1 MDEAFFQNT
10 REFLPWD
17 INNGTATLP
26 YLAFEKFLDLV
37 GVPRVLEHVLVSE
50 SVLTTSFE
58 LPFIAQVLGR
68 LIDLGLFEGWPKHEW
83 LDRNRQPSGGP
94 DCRIACMYERANDLI
109 IQNLGDPG
117 FLMSPGDVLKLP
129 TFHAPGMPG
138 PAVL

>member
-1 MDEAFFQNT
+1 MTTITLAFEHAPASGQATKELPVRVNMDEAFFKNT

-17 INNGTATLP
+17 ISDGTATLP

-68 LIDLGLFEGWPKHEW
+68 LIDLGLFEGWPKDEW
-83 LDRNRQPSGGP
+83 
-94 DCRIACMYERANDLI
+94 
-109 IQNLGDPG
+109 
-117 FLMSPGDVLKLP
+117 F
-129 TFHAPGMPG
+129 
-138 PAVL
+138 